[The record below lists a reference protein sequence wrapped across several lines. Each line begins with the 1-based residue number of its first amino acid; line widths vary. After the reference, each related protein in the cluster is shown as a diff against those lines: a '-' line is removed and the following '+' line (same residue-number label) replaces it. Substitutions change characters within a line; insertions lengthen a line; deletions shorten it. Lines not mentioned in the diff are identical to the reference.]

1 MPDGTRLS
9 ARIWLPEDAEAD
21 PVPAIIEYIPYRHRD
36 FTLPRDELIHPWFAG
51 HGYAAI
57 RLDIRGSGN
66 SEGLPLDEYVA
77 QGQGVMVAAL
87 VRIAATLGS

>member
-66 SEGLPLDEYVA
+66 YEGLPLDE
-77 QGQGVMVAAL
+77 
-87 VRIAATLGS
+87 